1 MTASQLSAQ
10 SSEGQTERCFYEP
23 VLNIE
28 GNGSVVIDY
37 EKAKAKAFHVC
48 KMKLAQQVSLLHIN
62 SLFRL
67 NGCAIS
73 QQSRAQENFSTVT
86 IEVSC
91 CEGLTRRKVE
101 SNIICTKFSAVITCC
116 VDEHQCVEDWA
127 KMEDQSLDVARLE
140 KTRIPF

>member
-1 MTASQLSAQ
+1 MQDEARTTGESPP
-10 SSEGQTERCFYEP
+10 Y
-23 VLNIE
+23 
-28 GNGSVVIDY
+28 
-37 EKAKAKAFHVC
+37 
-48 KMKLAQQVSLLHIN
+48 IN
-62 SLFRL
+62 PLFRL

-91 CEGLTRRKVE
+91 YEGLTRRELE
-101 SNIICTKFSAVITCC
+101 SNVICTKFSAVITCC

>member
-1 MTASQLSAQ
+1 M
-10 SSEGQTERCFYEP
+10 
-23 VLNIE
+23 
-28 GNGSVVIDY
+28 VIDY

-48 KMKLAQQVSLLHIN
+48 KMKLAQQVSLLQNIKY

-91 CEGLTRRKVE
+91 YEGLTRRKVE

-116 VDEHQCVEDWA
+116 VD
-127 KMEDQSLDVARLE
+127 
-140 KTRIPF
+140 

>member
-1 MTASQLSAQ
+1 MQDEARTTGESPP
-10 SSEGQTERCFYEP
+10 Y
-23 VLNIE
+23 
-28 GNGSVVIDY
+28 
-37 EKAKAKAFHVC
+37 
-48 KMKLAQQVSLLHIN
+48 IN
-62 SLFRL
+62 PLFRL

-73 QQSRAQENFSTVT
+73 QPSRAQENFSTVT

-91 CEGLTRRKVE
+91 YEGLTRRELE
-101 SNIICTKFSAVITCC
+101 SNVICTKFSAVITCC

>member
-1 MTASQLSAQ
+1 MQDEARPTGES
-10 SSEGQTERCFYEP
+10 P
-23 VLNIE
+23 P
-28 GNGSVVIDY
+28 
-37 EKAKAKAFHVC
+37 
-48 KMKLAQQVSLLHIN
+48 HIN

-91 CEGLTRRKVE
+91 YEGLTRREVE
-101 SNIICTKFSAVITCC
+101 SNIISFSAVITCC